1 MALAFK
7 VAANSGR
14 HMGTYPTGN
23 TSPAKMK
30 PILLINGYW
39 PWYTTTVHCLG
50 KKTEHVKHFGRKALT
65 SYMVSKRLEEE
76 HVIKDHRK
84 YWK

>member
-14 HMGTYPTGN
+14 HMGTHPTGS
-23 TSPAKMK
+23 TSPAKMR
-30 PILLINGYW
+30 PIMYVRGYW
-39 PWYTTTVHCLG
+39 PWYQTTVHCIG
-50 KKTEHVKHFGRKALT
+50 KKAEHTEHFGRKALT

-76 HVIKDHRK
+76 HKIIDERK
-84 YWK
+84 FWK